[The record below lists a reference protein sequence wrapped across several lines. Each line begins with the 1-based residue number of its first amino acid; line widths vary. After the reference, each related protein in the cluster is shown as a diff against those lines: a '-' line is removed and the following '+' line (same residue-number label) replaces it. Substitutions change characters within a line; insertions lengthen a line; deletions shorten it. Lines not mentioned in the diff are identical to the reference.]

1 MRLTLII
8 PAHNEES
15 RIGRMLDAYLPFLA
29 ARYGGDVEVVVVVN
43 GSSDDTAGV
52 VAGYAARFTQLRC
65 IVEPR
70 AVGKGGALIIGF
82 REARG
87 DLVGFVDAD
96 GSTPPAAFQDLVDRI
111 DGAEVAVASR
121 WCRGATVS
129 PPQPLARRIASRVFN
144 LLTRLLFGLKLT
156 DTQCGAKL
164 MKREALTPVLD
175 TLGITR
181 WAFDVDL
188 LFQLRRA
195 GRTIVE
201 VPTTWH
207 DVAGSKIQIV
217 AVSAE
222 MLAAI
227 IRLRLLYSPLRWLVG
242 AYDALLGPVMHSTGR
257 ERDHLVGH
265 SLILL
270 ACAQV
275 ANVANLLFQAAMMR
289 MLDEPQY
296 GTLAAMLGLFAALTI
311 PLGALPWA
319 VAHFTAG
326 FLKDGDFGRAGGLT
340 TAVTRDLALGGAIAC
355 LPLVVFQAAL
365 AGYFRVDSAVPLLLT
380 ALAVGL
386 NAVGSTYV
394 GALQGAQAFGWV
406 AGIGAAASFLRLG
419 LAVAL
424 VAATGTAVGAL
435 VGHATSMLALAFVGI
450 VGFGQVLGRSVAAAQ
465 RPPGFYRYCLRY
477 VIAYAG
483 YAILMNAD
491 LVLAKH
497 FFSAEEAGRYAVV
510 AMVGRIILFLP
521 QPIVMAMF
529 PKVVSRGDVSQADW
543 RTLTKALVLACLLIG
558 GAAGLC
564 SLFAETVLTG
574 LSGSRSADLVPLVR
588 LMVWG
593 LCPLSL
599 TFFIMNFELA
609 QRRFAVAIPLLLVA
623 AGYLACLARWH
634 ATMQQVVTL
643 LAIAGSI
650 AFVAS
655 VACLPWRSSGPRPE
669 TNQQEAVSRHHGSG
683 FVSGGSSF
691 ARD

>member
-1 MRLTLII
+1 VIDAGRLMRLSLVI
-8 PAHNEES
+8 PAHNEEA
-15 RIGRMLDAYLPFLA
+15 RIGRMLDAYLPVLA
-29 ARYGGDVEVVVVVN
+29 ARYGDDAEVVVVVN
-43 GSSDDTAGV
+43 GSTDETAAV
-52 VAGYAARFTQLRC
+52 VTGYASRFPQVVGL
-65 IVEPR
+65 IEPCGI
-70 AVGKGGALIIGF
+70 GKGGALIMGF
-82 REARG
+82 RAARG

-111 DGAEVAVASR
+111 GDADVAVASR
-121 WCRGATVS
+121 WCVGATVS

-144 LLTRLLFGLKLT
+144 LLTRLFFGLRLS

-164 MKREALTPVLD
+164 MKREALVPVLD
-175 TLGITR
+175 SLGITR

-188 LFQLRRA
+188 LFQMHRA

-201 VPTTWH
+201 IPTTWH
-207 DVAGSKIQIV
+207 DVEGSKIQIA

-227 IRLRLLYSPLRWLVG
+227 VRLRLLYSPFKWVVG
-242 AYDALLGPVMHSTGR
+242 AYDRVIGPLTHSAAM
-257 ERDHLVGH
+257 ERDHLVGQ
-265 SLILL
+265 SLVLL

-275 ANVANLLFQAAMMR
+275 ANVGNLVFQAAMMR

-296 GTLAAMLGLFAALTI
+296 GTLAAMLGLFAVITI

-319 VAHFTAG
+319 MAHFVAG
-326 FLKDGDFGRAGGLT
+326 FLKDGDARRVGRLT
-340 TAVTRDLALGGAIAC
+340 AAVTRDLAIAAAIVGVPILAC
-355 LPLVVFQAAL
+355 QSTL
-365 AGYFRVDSAVPLLLT
+365 AGYFHLDGTAPLLMT

-386 NAVGSTYV
+386 HVVGSTYL

-406 AGIGAAASFLRLG
+406 AGIGAASSFMRLA
-419 LAVAL
+419 LAIAL
-424 VAATGTAVGAL
+424 VAAGGAAVGAL
-435 VGHATSMLALAFVGI
+435 LGHATSMLLVAVVGV
-450 VGFGQVLGRSVAAAQ
+450 VGLVQVLGRRTDPAERAA
-465 RPPGFYRYCLRY
+465 GFYRYCLQY

-497 FFSAEEAGRYAVV
+497 FFSADEAGRYAVV
-510 AMVGRIILFLP
+510 AIVGRMILFLP

-529 PKVVSRGDVSQADW
+529 PKVVSQGEVSRADW
-543 RTLTKALVLACLLIG
+543 QMLAKALVLACLLIG

-564 SLFAETVLTG
+564 SLFAEAVLTG

-609 QRRFAVAIPLLLVA
+609 QRRFAVAVPLLAVA
-623 AGYLACLARWH
+623 VGYLACLARWH
-634 ATMQQVVTL
+634 DTMQQVVML
-643 LAIAGSI
+643 LAIAGSL
-650 AFVAS
+650 AFLAS
-655 VACLPWRSSGPRPE
+655 VACLPWKRFG
-669 TNQQEAVSRHHGSG
+669 HGQAAG
-683 FVSGGSSF
+683 T
-691 ARD
+691 A

>member
-1 MRLTLII
+1 
-8 PAHNEES
+8 
-15 RIGRMLDAYLPFLA
+15 MLDAYLPFFA
-29 ARYGGDVEVVVVVN
+29 DRYGDDVEVVVVVN
-43 GSSDDTAGV
+43 GSTDDTAGV
-52 VAGYAARFTQLRC
+52 VAGYAARFPQLRC
-65 IVEPR
+65 LVEPR
-70 AVGKGGALIIGF
+70 GIGKGGALIVGF
-82 REARG
+82 RAARG

-111 DGAEVAVASR
+111 GDADVAVASR

-144 LLTRLLFGLKLT
+144 ILTRLFFGLRLT

-164 MKREALTPVLD
+164 MKREALADVVD
-175 TLGITR
+175 GLGITR

-188 LFQLRRA
+188 LFQLKRT
-195 GRTIVE
+195 GHTIVE

-207 DVAGSKIQIV
+207 DVAGSKIQIT

-227 IRLRLLYSPLRWLVG
+227 IRLRLLYSPFRWIVG
-242 AYDALLGPVMHSTGR
+242 AYDSLLCPIMLPTGR

-265 SLILL
+265 SLVLL

-275 ANVANLLFQAAMMR
+275 ANVGNLVFQAAMMR

-296 GTLAAMLGLFAALTI
+296 GTLAAMLGLFAAITV

-319 VAHFTAG
+319 VAHYTAG
-326 FLKDGDFGRAGGLT
+326 FLKEGNAGRVGGLT
-340 TAVTRDLALGGAIAC
+340 SAVSRDLAIGGALAC
-355 LPLVVFQAAL
+355 LPIMVFQATL
-365 AGYFRVDSAVPLLLT
+365 AGYFRVDNAVPLLLT

-394 GALQGAQAFGWV
+394 GSLQGAQAFGWV
-406 AGIGAAASFLRLG
+406 AGIGAATSFLRLG
-419 LAVAL
+419 LAAAL
-424 VAATGTAVGAL
+424 VAAGGAAIGAIL
-435 VGHATSMLALAFVGI
+435 GHATSMLLTALVGA
-450 VGFGQVLGRSVAAAQ
+450 VVFGRVLGPSTGAVE
-465 RPPGFYRYCLRY
+465 RPPGFYRFCLRY

-510 AMVGRIILFLP
+510 AMVGRMILFLP

-529 PKVVSRGDVSQADW
+529 PKVVSHGDVSRADW
-543 RTLTKALVLACLLIG
+543 RMLSKALVFACLLIG
-558 GAAGLC
+558 AAAGMC
-564 SLFAETVLTG
+564 SLFAKAVLTA
-574 LSGSRSADLVPLVR
+574 LSGSRSDDLVPLVR

-599 TFFIMNFELA
+599 TFFIMNFEIA
-609 QRRFAVAIPLLLVA
+609 QRRFAVAIPLLVVA

-634 ATMQQVVTL
+634 ATMQQVVVL
-643 LAIAGSI
+643 LALAGTT
-650 AFVAS
+650 AFLATL
-655 VACLPWRSSGPRPE
+655 ACLPWRSLRR
-669 TNQQEAVSRHHGSG
+669 EATASAG
-683 FVSGGSSF
+683 
-691 ARD
+691 

>member
-1 MRLTLII
+1 MQLSLII
-8 PAHNEES
+8 PAHNEEA
-15 RIGRMLDAYLPFLA
+15 RIGRMLDVYLPFLA
-29 ARYGGDVEVVVVVN
+29 DHYGEDVEVIVVIN
-43 GSSDDTAGV
+43 GSTDDTAGIV
-52 VAGYAARFTQLRC
+52 DTYAERVPQLRS

-70 AVGKGGALIIGF
+70 GVGKGGALIMGF

-96 GSTPPAAFQDLVDRI
+96 GSTPPAAFQDLVERI
-111 DGAEVAVASR
+111 GDADVAVASR
-121 WCRGATVS
+121 WCRGAMIS

-144 LLTRLLFGLKLT
+144 LLTRLFFGLRLT

-164 MKREALTPVLD
+164 MKRAALNEVIG

-188 LFQLRRA
+188 LFQMRRA
-195 GRTIVE
+195 GRIIIE

-207 DVAGSKIQIV
+207 DVAGSKIQIA

-227 IRLRLLYSPLRWLVG
+227 IRLRLLYSPLRWVVG
-242 AYDALLGPVMHSTGR
+242 AYDRVIGPIKHHDKLD
-257 ERDHLVGH
+257 RDHLIGH
-265 SLILL
+265 SLVLL
-270 ACAQV
+270 TFAQV
-275 ANVANLLFQAAMMR
+275 ANAGNLVFQAAMMR
-289 MLDEPQY
+289 MLDQPQY
-296 GTLAAMLGLFAALTI
+296 GTLAAMLGLFAAITI

-326 FLKDGDFGRAGGLT
+326 FLRDGHAERAGQL
-340 TAVTRDLALGGAIAC
+340 VSVVNRDLVIGAALAFVPFVAC
-355 LPLVVFQAAL
+355 QAAL
-365 AGYFRVDSAVPLLLT
+365 ADYFRVEGAAPLLLT
-380 ALAVGL
+380 VLAVAL
-386 NAVGSTYV
+386 NGVGSTYV

-406 AGIGAAASFLRLG
+406 AGIGAVTSFLRLG
-419 LAVAL
+419 VAVAL
-424 VAATGTAVGAL
+424 VAAGGAATGAL
-435 VGHATSMLALAFVGI
+435 LGHTTSMLLMAIIGFVG
-450 VGFGQVLGRSVAAAQ
+450 FAQVLRPRSAEPV

-477 VIAYAG
+477 AIAYAG

-497 FFSAEEAGRYAVV
+497 FFAPEEAGRYAVV
-510 AMVGRIILFLP
+510 AMIGRIILFLP

-529 PKVVSRGDVSQADW
+529 PKVASHGGVSQADW
-543 RTLTKALVLACLLIG
+543 RTLTKALVLACLMMG

-564 SLFAETVLTG
+564 SLFAEAVLTG

-609 QRRFAVAIPLLLVA
+609 QRRFAVAIPLLTVA
-623 AGYLACLARWH
+623 VGYLACLARWH
-634 ATMQQVVTL
+634 ATMQEVVL
-643 LAIAGSI
+643 VLAIAGSV

-655 VACLPWRSSGPRPE
+655 VACLPWSRRSR
-669 TNQQEAVSRHHGSG
+669 EA
-683 FVSGGSSF
+683 
-691 ARD
+691 ATAAL